1 MASNLGQCRRGILK
15 ASVRKIKKDKITQLL
30 KNIPFFQGLSD
41 REFSELSHIFIEKQF
56 SRNKIIFL
64 EEDTLNY
71 MYVILSGKVKVV
83 HSGLDGKE
91 HIVAIHKKGDFF
103 GEMAL
108 LDGKTSPASVIAL
121 EDTNIVIVS
130 KKDFED
136 YLLKNEKV
144 ARQTIQ
150 VLCTRLRE
158 SWMIIKV
165 LSLPNA
171 ESRVRAVLRII
182 SDYYGFKDARG
193 TVISSKFTHQNIADY
208 SHLARETVTRLMNR
222 LITDGEIEIIENR
235 DIVLKPLFTEKS
247 LVL

>member
-1 MASNLGQCRRGILK
+1 MLK
-15 ASVRKIKKDKITQLL
+15 AAIRKSKKDKTNHLL
-30 KNIPFFQGLSD
+30 KSIPFFEGLSD
-41 REFSELSHIFIEKQF
+41 KEFSELSHIFIEKHF
-56 SRNKIIFL
+56 SRNKIILL

-121 EDTNIVIVS
+121 EETHIVIIS

-144 ARQTIQ
+144 AKQAILI
-150 VLCTRLRE
+150 LCSRLRE
-158 SWMIIKV
+158 AWMMIKV

-182 SDYYGFKDARG
+182 SGYYGYKDARG

-222 LITDGEIEIIENR
+222 FIKDGEIEIIENR
-235 DIVLKPLFTEKS
+235 DIVLKPLFLEKS